1 MKFGFVV
8 ARDPRQ
14 LFEMLRSN
22 SEMLQQVRQN
32 SPQIADSIQRGDFG
46 TKNMLKLIKKEN
58 IIYLILDTFL
68 QQIAAQ
74 SPEMQQRMELDRLAS
89 LDPFD
94 PDVQRRIHDIIK

>member
-1 MKFGFVV
+1 LKFGFVV

-46 TKNMLKLIKKEN
+46 TKNMLKLIKKKYN
-58 IIYLILDTFL
+58 LSYFRYIPTTNSCSIT
-68 QQIAAQ
+68 
-74 SPEMQQRMELDRLAS
+74 
-89 LDPFD
+89 
-94 PDVQRRIHDIIK
+94 